1 MSQPDLSTSPHAIQP
16 PPPPPAPDPA
26 ILTTPAPLTYA
37 PYLDKQD
44 PALLTAWRRL
54 EDYSTVSTDRKMAYT
69 KLRGAVIWTG
79 FATSALAVL
88 SAYIPDWL
96 ASVGLTGLFSEA
108 AAFVVRAAL
117 VVLPILSVGLMTYAN
132 QFASS
137 VAWIEYRISAE
148 IIRQHIYRYRMGS
161 GRFRGMDRQQA
172 QRQLLAV
179 VKAADERLARRKV
192 TIPDIRKSQSD
203 ALSVERINDRLK
215 EGDDGFAPLSPEVY
229 IRARIEPQIDWYIGR
244 LQDDYRA
251 LRRNRVIALLISGL
265 GAVIAA
271 LLPSGEGLVAV
282 TTALGVAFGLR
293 NDTRMFGATYGIYH
307 ITAQRLQML
316 IAEWRVLTKEEQE
329 DPAKFQ
335 EFVARVEDMLYE
347 EGRLWRQTAIQLQ
360 SNSEQALQ
368 NMLRN
373 NQPSERDDKS
383 GKLVADDDDLDAL
396 IGPPPPVGIA
406 PLTGRTLLLPD
417 ESEPDAIR
425 WEQPP
430 QVSNGKAGG

>member
-1 MSQPDLSTSPHAIQP
+1 MSQADPSTSPHAIQP

-26 ILTTPAPLTYA
+26 ILATPAPISYA

-54 EDYSTVSTDRKMAYT
+54 EDYSYVSTDRKVAYT
-69 KLRGAVIWTG
+69 RLRSAVIWTG

-96 ASVGLTGLFSEA
+96 ASVGLMGAFSEVA
-108 AAFVVRAAL
+108 TFLIRAAL
-117 VVLPILSVGLMTYAN
+117 VVLPILSVGLMTYTN

-148 IIRQHIYRYRMGS
+148 IIRQHIYRYRMGA

-179 VKAADERLARRKV
+179 VRAADERLARRKV
-192 TIPDIRKSQSD
+192 TIPDIRQPEADMVNK
-203 ALSVERINDRLK
+203 INRRLG
-215 EGDDGFAPLSPEVY
+215 EGDDGFAPLSPETY
-229 IRARIEPQIDWYIGR
+229 ISARVEQQIGWYIDK
-244 LQDDYRA
+244 LQDDYA
-251 LRRNRVIALLISGL
+251 QLRMNRVLALTISGI

-271 LLPSGEGLVAV
+271 LLPSLEGLVAI

-307 ITAQRLQML
+307 ITAQRLQMM
-316 IAEWRVLTKEEQE
+316 IAEWQVLTAEERQE
-329 DPAKFQ
+329 PAKFQ
-335 EFVARVEDMLYE
+335 DFVARVEDMLYE
-347 EGRLWRQTAIQLQ
+347 EGKIWRQTAIQLQ
-360 SNSEQALQ
+360 SNSEEALQ

-373 NQPSERDDKS
+373 TKTPTEGEPRDT
-383 GKLVADDDDLDAL
+383 KLVSDEDDLDDL
-396 IGPPPPVGIA
+396 IGPPPAVGA
-406 PLTGRTLLLPD
+406 ASMTSSALLLPD
-417 ESEPDAIR
+417 ESDADAIR
-425 WEQPP
+425 WEQQP
-430 QVSNGKAGG
+430 QAANGKAQG

>member
-26 ILTTPAPLTYA
+26 VLATPAPLTYA

-54 EDYSTVSTDRKMAYT
+54 EDYSFVSTDRKKAYV
-69 KLRGAVIWTG
+69 KLRSAVIWTG

-88 SAYIPDWL
+88 SAYVPDWL
-96 ASVGLTGLFSEA
+96 AVLGVMGLPSDLIVFA
-108 AAFVVRAAL
+108 IRAAL
-117 VVLPILSVGLMTYAN
+117 VTLPIVSVGLMTYAN

-148 IIRQHIYRYRMGS
+148 IIRQHIYRYRMGA

-179 VKAADERLARRKV
+179 VKAADERLARRNV
-192 TIPDIRKSQSD
+192 TIPDIRKPE
-203 ALSVERINDRLK
+203 AYEVEVERINDRLA
-215 EGDDGFAPLSPEVY
+215 EGDDGFAPLSSEVY
-229 IRARIEPQIDWYIGR
+229 ISARIEPQINWYVKR
-244 LQDDYRA
+244 LQDDYKA
-251 LRRNRVIALLISGL
+251 LRENRVIALTISGI

-271 LLPSGEGLVAV
+271 LLPSGEGLVAI

-293 NDTRMFGATYGIYH
+293 NDTRMFGATYGVYH
-307 ITAQRLQML
+307 VAAQRLQMM
-316 IAEWRVLTKEEQE
+316 IAEWRVLTQEERE
-329 DPAKFQ
+329 DPAKLQ
-335 EFVARVEDMLYE
+335 DFVARVEDILYE
-347 EGRLWRQTAIQLQ
+347 EGKLWRQTAIQLQ
-360 SNSEQALQ
+360 SNSEEALQ
-368 NMLRN
+368 NMLR

-383 GKLVADDDDLDAL
+383 NKLMADDDDLDAL
-396 IGPPPPVGIA
+396 IGPPPSVGAASVTGAA
-406 PLTGRTLLLPD
+406 PLLPD
-417 ESEPDAIR
+417 ESDPDAIR

-430 QVSNGKAGG
+430 QASNGKAAG